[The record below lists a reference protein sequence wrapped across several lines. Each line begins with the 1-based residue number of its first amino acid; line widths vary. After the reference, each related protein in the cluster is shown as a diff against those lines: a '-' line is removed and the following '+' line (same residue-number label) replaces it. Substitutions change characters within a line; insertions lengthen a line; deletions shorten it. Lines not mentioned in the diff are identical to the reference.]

1 MHRDLHISG
10 DVRLLKVFRLLDKN
24 VIAQHEQPREQD
36 QRAPRGDF
44 ALGNVRS
51 SPSDALTLG
60 GRSEVVV
67 NQARVRRED
76 MKNLVLRFIKETEGQ
91 DLIEYAL
98 LAALVAL
105 GAVAG
110 MQALAGGINAK
121 FSDVS
126 SSLNSAS

>member
-1 MHRDLHISG
+1 VKNLLLQ
-10 DVRLLKVFRLLDKN
+10 LLK
-24 VIAQHEQPREQD
+24 
-36 QRAPRGDF
+36 
-44 ALGNVRS
+44 
-51 SPSDALTLG
+51 
-60 GRSEVVV
+60 
-67 NQARVRRED
+67 
-76 MKNLVLRFIKETEGQ
+76 ETDGQ